1 MLRKPPKRPRTAP
14 PAKSPKAEQMAYAA
28 LAAEVLAQLD
38 AELATQM
45 GGQVARTD
53 ADGGGSGPPVL
64 QPGARADILR
74 AMRGLLARLTS
85 PKVLR
90 GPLDKIAG
98 RVLVWTSNQVTAQA
112 KAAAGIDIRGVMGV
126 DLTADD
132 PALAAQ
138 VTAFRAE
145 GVRAIRAL
153 GARKIG
159 RVSAI
164 LADAGVS
171 TRVEEIAARIRDE
184 AGTSKA
190 HANLL
195 ARDQVLKLNASV
207 TQTRHQALGVTEY
220 LWRTS
225 RDERVRARHKELEG
239 TRQAYAAPPVV
250 DLRTGR
256 RAHPGGDFQC
266 RCTAEPVIPGFDDG
280 AEAPR

>member
-1 MLRKPPKRPRTAP
+1 MPRKPPKRPRTAP
-14 PAKSPKAEQMAYAA
+14 PAKPPKAEQMAYAA
-28 LAAEVLAQLD
+28 LAAEVLAELD
-38 AELATQM
+38 AELVQRLPRA
-45 GGQVARTD
+45 D
-53 ADGGGSGPPVL
+53 ADGGASAPILPPEARRDVL
-64 QPGARADILR
+64 SALR
-74 AMRGLLARLTS
+74 AALARLTS

-164 LADAGVS
+164 LADAGVG

-239 TRQAYAAPPVV
+239 TRQKYAEAPVV

-266 RCTAEPVIPGFDDG
+266 RCTAEPIIQGFDETVPPSRATTG
-280 AEAPR
+280 

>member
-1 MLRKPPKRPRTAP
+1 
-14 PAKSPKAEQMAYAA
+14 MAYAA

-38 AELATQM
+38 AELVQRLPRA
-45 GGQVARTD
+45 D
-53 ADGGGSGPPVL
+53 ADGGSASSVLPPE
-64 QPGARADILR
+64 GRKGILE
-74 AMRGLLARLTS
+74 AMRSLLRRLAS
-85 PKVLR
+85 PKALR

-98 RVLVWTSNQVTAQA
+98 RVLVWTSAQVAAQA
-112 KAAAGIDIRGVMGV
+112 KAAAGVDIRGVMGV
-126 DLTADD
+126 DLTAND
-132 PALAAQ
+132 PELAAQ
-138 VTAFRAE
+138 VTVFRAE

-171 TRVEEIAARIRDE
+171 TRVEEIAARIQDE
-184 AGTSKA
+184 AGTTKA

-239 TRQAYAAPPVV
+239 TPQLYAAPPVV
-250 DLRTGR
+250 DKRTGR

-266 RCTAEPVIPGFDDG
+266 RCTAEPVIPAF
-280 AEAPR
+280 E